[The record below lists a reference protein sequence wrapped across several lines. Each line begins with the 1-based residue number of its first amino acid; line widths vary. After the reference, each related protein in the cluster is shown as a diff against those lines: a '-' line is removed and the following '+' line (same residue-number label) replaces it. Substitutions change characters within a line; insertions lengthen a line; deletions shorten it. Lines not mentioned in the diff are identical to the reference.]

1 MEESKIYGQQ
11 DFNLPHDVVKLPSQ
25 GLFYKDGKKSVKVG
39 YLTAQDE
46 NYIINS
52 AKNGNFINVIVKNKV
67 YEPNFNVNELLE
79 GDIEAILLF
88 LRNTTFGSDYTYKL
102 LDPVTNKTFE
112 TTIRLDEV
120 DFKKLNHQPNKDGHF
135 EFNLPK
141 SNYNVV
147 CKLLNYGEI
156 SELQEIENKYPEGI
170 IPPTVTNR
178 LQKQIISIDGEKNP
192 ETLSKIIMSLPIMDS
207 KFLRNTLREC
217 EPKLDLERTVIAPSG
232 EKVTFNVTFGVEFF
246 RPFF

>member
-25 GLFYKDGKKSVKVG
+25 GLFYKDDKKSVKVG

-67 YEPNFNVNELLE
+67 YEPNFNVNDLLE

-88 LRNTTFGSDYTYKL
+88 LRNTSFGSDYAYKL

-156 SELQEIENKYPEGI
+156 SELLEIENKYPEGI

>member
-25 GLFYKDGKKSVKVG
+25 GLFYKDDKKSVKVG

-88 LRNTTFGSDYTYKL
+88 LRNTSFGSDYAYKL

-156 SELQEIENKYPEGI
+156 SELMEIENKYPEGI

>member
-25 GLFYKDGKKSVKVG
+25 GLFYKDDKKSVKVG

-88 LRNTTFGSDYTYKL
+88 LRNTSFGSDYTYKL

-156 SELQEIENKYPEGI
+156 SELLEIENKYPEGI

>member
-25 GLFYKDGKKSVKVG
+25 GLFYKDDKKSVKVG

-88 LRNTTFGSDYTYKL
+88 LRNTSFGSDYAYKL

-156 SELQEIENKYPEGI
+156 SELLEIENKYPEGI